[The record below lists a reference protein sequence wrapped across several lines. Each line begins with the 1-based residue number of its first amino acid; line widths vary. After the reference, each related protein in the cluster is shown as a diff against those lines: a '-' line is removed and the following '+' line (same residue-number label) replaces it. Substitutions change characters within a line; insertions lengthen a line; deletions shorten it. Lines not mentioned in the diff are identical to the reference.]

1 MGSKVV
7 KYRLNS
13 KERRRLLDEVKDLTG
28 ESTDTS
34 TIDAALETFLQVVE
48 NYEDVK
54 DEVPPEVARKL
65 STERIQLA
73 QYPQVK
79 VR

>member
-28 ESTDTS
+28 ESTDTG
-34 TIDAALETFLQVVE
+34 TIDAALETFLEVVE
-48 NYEDVK
+48 NYEEAKEDVT
-54 DEVPPEVARKL
+54 PPVARKL
-65 STERIQLA
+65 STKRIQMA

-79 VR
+79 VK